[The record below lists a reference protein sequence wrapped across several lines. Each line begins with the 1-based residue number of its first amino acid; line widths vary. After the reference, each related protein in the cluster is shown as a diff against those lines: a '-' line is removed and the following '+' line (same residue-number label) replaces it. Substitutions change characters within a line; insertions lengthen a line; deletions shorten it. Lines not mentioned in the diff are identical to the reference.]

1 MTMHNLRLLD
11 SSTINVNI
19 KPSLLNTV
27 DPVPRRQGHNP
38 IGQAKMRVRN
48 WLLCFLWHMAKLT
61 KLVPATN

>member
-1 MTMHNLRLLD
+1 MD
-11 SSTINVNI
+11 INVNI

-61 KLVPATN
+61 NLLDLIQPPIKQEQD